1 MPLVERRYAEAF
13 INIAAGTEDIDS
25 LQEELQGLMELFKSQ
40 PVFRTFMLDP
50 EIKTENKKAVVRK
63 AFSNNLKTETVN
75 LLLLLLD
82 KGRIKFLPG
91 IYEEFVRMADKKKNI
106 LNMTVYSAAGL
117 DESQVERIKDKYKK
131 LYNASTVKAEVRVD
145 TALIGGVKV
154 KIGDKVIDDSLK
166 GRLES
171 LKELLIK

>member
-13 INIAAGTEDIDS
+13 INIAAGAGDIDS
-25 LQEELQGLMELFKSQ
+25 LQDELQGLVDLFKSQ
-40 PVFRTFMLDP
+40 TEFRSFMLDP
-50 EIKTENKKAVVRK
+50 EIKIENKKAVVRK
-63 AFSNNLKTETVN
+63 AFLNNLKKETVN
-75 LLLLLLD
+75 LILLLLD

-106 LNMTVYSAAGL
+106 LNMTIISAASL
-117 DESQVERIKDKYKK
+117 DESQVLRIKVKYGK
-131 LYNASTVKAEVRVD
+131 LYNASTVKADVRVD
-145 TALIGGVKV
+145 NSLIGGVKV

-171 LKELLIK
+171 LRELLIK